1 MSTPTR
7 VVIPYRIPSQNVTE
21 KSHYMVK
28 HRDGK
33 NAEEMVIY
41 TCLAN
46 NIKKATG
53 KRTIT
58 ITSVRKRLVTDDA
71 NIRGGAKQLVDAI
84 KRAGYLVDDCDKMAD
99 IRYEQKTTKQWG
111 GNECTCIEFGE
122 CEPTT
127 QPSGQP
133 QEGEKNGPT

>member
-1 MSTPTR
+1 MSAANR
-7 VVIPYRIPSQNVTE
+7 IVIPYRIPSQNVTN
-21 KSHYMVK
+21 KRHYMVN

-33 NAEEMVIY
+33 RVEDMVIY

-46 NIKKATG
+46 NITKATG

-58 ITSVRKRLVTDDA
+58 ITSVRKRIVTDDA

-84 KRAGYLVDDCDKMAD
+84 KRAGYLIDDCDKMAD

-111 GNECTCIEFGE
+111 GPECTCIEFGE
-122 CEPTT
+122 CEP
-127 QPSGQP
+127 
-133 QEGEKNGPT
+133 